1 MKKWIISLL
10 IALASL
16 TLFNVK
22 GQAATTLSLT
32 PLELQY
38 ITEHPVLFLGI
49 DPEFVPFEFIDE
61 DEYKGIAS
69 DYVKLIEERT
79 GIDFQVVPDLTWA
92 QAYFQALEGNIDVL
106 PAVSKTAA
114 REEFFLFS
122 DMYYEIRRV
131 IVTRNNNTEV
141 RGITDLYGE
150 TVAVQIN
157 SSHHTFLLEHPQ
169 INLSLYNTVEQA
181 LTAVS
186 DGSEF
191 AFVGNLATSDYM
203 IKSNGLTNLRF
214 TALPNDTP
222 IGLHFAVQ
230 KDNLVLQ
237 SIINKALASIT
248 TAEKVEIHA
257 RWVTVDT
264 LDQTDYGPLLRV
276 ILGVL
281 IFIVLAGGISAYWI
295 VRLRKEID
303 MRKKT
308 ADELEKAK
316 VAAEEANV
324 VKSTFMA
331 RMSHEIRTPLNAITG
346 MSYILKKTPITMTQR
361 MYIERITQASSNMLS
376 LINDILDYSKIEA
389 SKIELETISFSLD
402 QVVHNLM
409 SIMAVKLEDKGLG
422 FRFQKDANIP
432 TFFFGDPKRL
442 EQILLNLLN
451 NAIKFTDKGEVVFE
465 VHETAKEGVL
475 HHLTLTIKDTGIGMT
490 KETQDQL
497 FKPFTQ
503 ADASINRRFGG
514 SGLGLSIVKHLVEL
528 MGGNIIVYSALNEGS
543 TFVIKLT
550 LKADTEKEASTALE
564 TNSDIFKE
572 IKVLVLDKNTS
583 SLNMIETYLHSFGLN
598 CELTTSPNAALSLL
612 EQANGQMKSPYDLLI
627 LDYETPSEQG
637 LDFITKLNNLPSIQ
651 KMPKTLL
658 IIPMQRTDLFD
669 QIDHH
674 KVDGAIGKPVISSIL
689 HNAIIEIFIH
699 KTVQSTETI
708 TEDASKVMEK
718 VNKKILVV
726 DDNTTNQLIAKLLLE
741 QSGFEVITAADGS
754 EAVEIYKNKS
764 TEIDLILMDIHM
776 PVMNGYEAS
785 SKIKQMYPNAIIIAM
800 TAEVTPGVKE
810 NCKNVGMMHYIAK
823 PFDPEVF
830 IKTIKDIFKTAG
842 HEVKYEPVIINIQKG
857 IRQLGDN
864 ADLYG
869 MVIKEY
875 HQENKETFIN
885 LEKAITLK
893 SYAEARQIL
902 HKIKGSTGGIGADL
916 LVNKISDLQKAI
928 IELDE
933 KAIQHALNAFNQTFK
948 DTMSYIEKHYL
959 SERSTT

>member
-10 IALASL
+10 FIVATM
-16 TLFNVK
+16 TLSNIK

-32 PLELQY
+32 PLEQQY
-38 ITEHPVLFLGI
+38 IEEHPVLTLGI
-49 DPEFVPFEFIDE
+49 DPEFLPFEFIDE

-141 RGITDLYGE
+141 RGITDLYGK

-169 INLSLYNTVEQA
+169 INLSLYNTVGQA

-203 IKSNGLTNLRF
+203 IKSTGLTNLRF
-214 TALPNDTP
+214 SALPNDTP
-222 IGLHFAVQ
+222 LGLHFAVQ
-230 KDNLVLQ
+230 KNNLILQ
-237 SIINKALASIT
+237 SILNKALASIT

-316 VAAEEANV
+316 VVAEEANV

-346 MSYILKKTPITMTQR
+346 MSYILKKTPVTMTQR

-376 LINDILDYSKIEA
+376 LINDILDYSKIEV
-389 SKIELETISFSLD
+389 SKIELENISFSLD

-550 LKADTEKEASTALE
+550 LKADTEKEASIALE

-689 HNAIIEIFIH
+689 HNSILEIFIH
-699 KTVQSTETI
+699 KAVQSTETI

-726 DDNTTNQLIAKLLLE
+726 DDNSTNQLIAKLLLE
-741 QSGFEVITAADGS
+741 QSGFEVLTASDGS

-810 NCKNVGMMHYIAK
+810 NCKNVGMMDYIAK

-842 HEVKYEPVIINIQKG
+842 HEVKYEPVIINIQEG

-864 ADLYG
+864 ADLYS

-875 HQENKETFIN
+875 HQENKETYIN
-885 LEKAITLK
+885 LEKAISMK
-893 SYAEARQIL
+893 SYTEARQIL

-928 IELDE
+928 IEIDE
-933 KAIQHALNAFNQTFK
+933 KAIQNALNSFKQSFK